1 MKAPDAP
8 GKLIWTIEAAS
19 KDGKQRD
26 RLVFDQ
32 MIEPAVPIETW
43 AASLLPVGADT
54 GLPIAPHAGALAG
67 GPADMRLSGAPA
79 PPRAGGSPRTGQK
92 EVGGGRRVDGK
103 RDPGGYGAIKQK

>member
-1 MKAPDAP
+1 MPAGGAVPISWTMKAPDAP

-43 AASLLPVGADT
+43 AASLLHVGADT
-54 GLPIAPHAGALAG
+54 GLRRASCRERVCQAVSNVVVAGAFKK
-67 GPADMRLSGAPA
+67 
-79 PPRAGGSPRTGQK
+79 TK
-92 EVGGGRRVDGK
+92 
-103 RDPGGYGAIKQK
+103 IKNSS